1 MKKKIKG
8 ILVYSI
14 IAIITLLPIISNAAT
29 VRTGSTTGANFS
41 ATGTYGG
48 YTVTSQSLVNLH
60 VASDTSE
67 NIWCLNPHA
76 DILHDEKTVMPIQNY
91 VNISQREINYIASG
105 IDFIMNRS
113 GIADYNTRAAIGQVW
128 IWLQM
133 SSRTYYTLNNYN
145 FTGTGSASFSGVKAQ
160 ADAWAAAHADSA
172 IGQGYVYV
180 GANDGFAVDR
190 SKGQITARFSVSYNG
205 NLTLLKE
212 TLNNKHLVDLCP
224 ENYSLAGATYRVSGS
239 PAMDQNAGELVVN
252 ADGTSNTISLPAGT
266 YYIKEII
273 TPKGYKLDTK
283 VYTITVTSGQTS
295 TLRVSD
301 EPIFDPLSLRVQKKA
316 AETPNKELSLEGA
329 EYTVKYYKEKTEDTT
344 GLTPFRT
351 WVFTTKKLG
360 NNFIGFKIDDQY
372 KIGGDEL
379 FKNENGIPVGL
390 AGTYTVEE
398 TKAPAG
404 FVKTDGIISTQ
415 IIDSDHHGQAI
426 NVLKDVIDEEK
437 VITVEVDKVSEETTG
452 VKTKISGATM
462 QLKKAD
468 GTVVETWTTEKDKS
482 KVFKGLT
489 AGKYILHEK
498 KAPDGYVTAKDI
510 EFEVFAVSEVQK
522 VEMMDEIT
530 KTEFTK
536 TDAKTGKLL
545 KGATMQI
552 LDEKGKVVKEWVS
565 EDKPAK
571 FEKLPVG
578 KYILHEAKAPKSY
591 ELAKDI
597 EFEVKDTTDVQT
609 FTMADKTKVGKVVFF
624 KPNNVNTGDHSNLY
638 MFGLS
643 FIFAIALTIFMA
655 VAKKE
660 KGRNK

>member
-1 MKKKIKG
+1 MKKKIKR

-14 IAIITLLPIISNAAT
+14 IAIITLVPIISNAAT

-76 DILHDEKTVMPIQNY
+76 DVLHDEKTVMPIQNY
-91 VNISQREINYIASG
+91 VNISQREINYISSG

-145 FTGTGSASFSGVKAQ
+145 FTGTGSGSFAGIKAQ
-160 ADAWAAAHADSA
+160 ADAWASSHADSA
-172 IGQGYVYV
+172 IGQGWVYV

-190 SKGQITARFSVSYNG
+190 SKGQVTARFSVSYNG

-212 TLNNKHLVDLCP
+212 TLNNKHLTDLCP
-224 ENYSLAGATYRVSGS
+224 ENYSLAGATYRVSGT
-239 PAMDQNAGELVVN
+239 PNMDQNAGELVVN
-252 ADGTSNTISLPAGT
+252 ADGTSNTISLPSGT
-266 YYIKEII
+266 YYVKEIVA
-273 TPKGYKLDTK
+273 PKGYRLDTK
-283 VYTITVTSGQTS
+283 VYTINVTSGQTS

-316 AETPNKELSLEGA
+316 IEKTDKNLSLEGA
-329 EYTVKYYKEKTEDTT
+329 EYTVKYYKEKTNDLT
-344 GLTPFRT
+344 GLIPFRT

-360 NNFIGFKIDDQY
+360 NDFIGFKIDDQY

-398 TKAPAG
+398 TKAPNG
-404 FVKTDGIISTQ
+404 YVKTDGIISTQ

-426 NVLKDVIDEEK
+426 NVLKDVVDEEK
-437 VITVEVDKVSEETTG
+437 VITVEVDKVSEEKTG

-482 KVFKGLT
+482 KTFKGLP

-522 VEMMDEIT
+522 VEMIDEIT

-552 LDEKGKVVKEWVS
+552 LDEHGNVVKEWLS
-565 EDKPAK
+565 EDKPTK
-571 FEKLPVG
+571 FEKLPAG
-578 KYILHEAKAPKSY
+578 KYTLHEAKAPKGY

-597 EFEVKDTTDVQT
+597 EFEVKDTTDLQT

-624 KPNNVNTGDHSNLY
+624 KPNNVNTGDHSNIY

-660 KGRNK
+660 KDRNK

>member
-1 MKKKIKG
+1 MKKRIKQILIG
-8 ILVYSI
+8 IVMAVMILV
-14 IAIITLLPIISNAAT
+14 PVISNAAT

-145 FTGTGSASFSGVKAQ
+145 FTGTGSGSFAGIKAQ
-160 ADAWAAAHADSA
+160 ADAWASSHADSA
-172 IGQGYVYV
+172 IGQGWVYV

-190 SKGQITARFSVSYNG
+190 SKGQVTARFSVSYNG

-212 TLNNKHLVDLCP
+212 TLNNKHLTDLCP

-239 PAMDQNAGELVVN
+239 PAMDQNAGELIVN

-266 YYIKEII
+266 YYVKEI
-273 TPKGYKLDTK
+273 TAPKGYNLDTN
-283 VYTITVTSGQTS
+283 VYTVTVSSGETA
-295 TLRVSD
+295 TLRVKD
-301 EPIFDPLSLRVQKKA
+301 EPIFDPLSFRLQKKA
-316 AETPNKELSLEGA
+316 AETPDKELSLEGA

-351 WVFTTKKLG
+351 WVFKTKNVNGLAV
-360 NNFIGFKIDDQY
+360 FSLDDKY

-379 FKNENGIPVGL
+379 FKKENGIPVGL
-390 AGTYTVEE
+390 HGTYTFEE
-398 TKAPAG
+398 TKAPKG
-404 FVKTDGIISTQ
+404 FVKTEGIISTQ
-415 IIDSDHHGQAI
+415 IIDSNNQGQAV
-426 NVLKDVIDEEK
+426 NVLKDVVDEEK
-437 VITVEVDKVSEETTG
+437 VITVEVDKVSKEKTG

-482 KVFKGLT
+482 KTFKGLE

-522 VEMMDEIT
+522 VEMIDEIT

-565 EDKPAK
+565 EDKPTK

-578 KYILHEAKAPKSY
+578 KYILHEAKAPKGY

-624 KPNNVNTGDHSNLY
+624 KPNNVNTGDHSNIY
-638 MFGLS
+638 IFGLS

>member
-8 ILVYSI
+8 LLVYSI

-145 FTGTGSASFSGVKAQ
+145 FTGTGSGAFAGVKAQ
-160 ADAWAAAHADSA
+160 ADAWASSHADSA

-224 ENYSLAGATYRVSGS
+224 ENYSLAGATYRVSAS
-239 PAMDQNAGELVVN
+239 PNMDQNAGELVVN

-266 YYIKEII
+266 YYVKEII
-273 TPKGYKLDTK
+273 APKGYKLDTK

-329 EYTVKYYKEKTEDTT
+329 EYTVKYYKEKTEDIT

-404 FVKTDGIISTQ
+404 FVKTDGISSTQ

-482 KVFKGLT
+482 KVFKGLE

-498 KAPDGYVTAKDI
+498 KAPDGYVTSKDI
-510 EFEVFAVSEVQK
+510 EFDVFAVSEVQK
-522 VEMMDEIT
+522 VEMVDEIT

-578 KYILHEAKAPKSY
+578 KYILHEAKAPKGY

-624 KPNNVNTGDHSNLY
+624 KPNNVNTGDHSDLY

>member
-1 MKKKIKG
+1 MMKKIKQILIG
-8 ILVYSI
+8 IVMAVMILV
-14 IAIITLLPIISNAAT
+14 PVISNAAT

-60 VASDTSE
+60 IASDTSE

-91 VNISQREINYIASG
+91 VNLSQREINYIASG

-145 FTGTGSASFSGVKAQ
+145 FTGTGSGAFAGVKAQ
-160 ADAWAAAHADSA
+160 ADAWASSHADSA
-172 IGQGYVYV
+172 IGQGWVYV

-212 TLNNKHLVDLCP
+212 TLNNKHLTDLCP

-239 PAMDQNAGELVVN
+239 PNMDQNAGELVVN

-266 YYIKEII
+266 YYVKEIVA
-273 TPKGYKLDTK
+273 PKGYNLDTN
-283 VYTITVTSGQTS
+283 VYTVTVTSGETA
-295 TLRVSD
+295 TLRVKD
-301 EPIFDPLSLRVQKKA
+301 EPKFDPLSIKIQKKSA
-316 AETPNKELSLEGA
+316 DTPDKELSLEGA

-351 WVFTTKKLG
+351 WVFKTKNVNGLAV
-360 NNFIGFKIDDQY
+360 FSLDDKY

-379 FKNENGIPVGL
+379 FKKENGIPVGL
-390 AGTYTVEE
+390 HGTYTFEE
-398 TKAPAG
+398 TKAPKG
-404 FVKTDGIISTQ
+404 FVKTEGIISTQ
-415 IIDSDHHGQAI
+415 IIDSNNQGQAV
-426 NVLKDVIDEEK
+426 NVLKDVVDNEK
-437 VITVEVDKVSEETTG
+437 LITVEVDKVSEETTG
-452 VKTKISGATM
+452 VKTKIGGAIM

-468 GTVVETWTTEKDKS
+468 GTVIETWTTEKDKS
-482 KVFKGLT
+482 KVFKGLE

-498 KAPDGYVTAKDI
+498 KAPAGYVTAKDI
-510 EFEVFAVSEVQK
+510 EFEVLAVSEVQK
-522 VEMMDEIT
+522 VEMIDEIT

-545 KGATMQI
+545 AGATMQI
-552 LDEKGKVVKEWVS
+552 LDEHGNIVKEWLS

-578 KYILHEAKAPKSY
+578 KYILHEAKAPLRY
-591 ELAKDI
+591 DLAPDI
-597 EFEVKDTTDVQT
+597 SFEVKDTADVQSY
-609 FTMADKTKVGKVVFF
+609 TMADSVKVGKIIIDDKF
-624 KPNNVNTGDHSNLY
+624 KLRVNTGDHSNLY
-638 MFGLS
+638 MFTISFLFAAGLS
-643 FIFAIALTIFMA
+643 VCMI
-655 VAKKE
+655 VGKRK
-660 KGRNK
+660 RNK